1 MIIYRSCGIYGF
13 ADLWEWKPKACGS
26 HSAERCSNSAAR
38 LPSLLCRPA
47 EHRADPARRQAE
59 SKGCTVSYPGL
70 REVSMHVTRMMMQ
83 TDIKLKEIVIVQSY

>member
-1 MIIYRSCGIYGF
+1 MMVCCSCGIHGF

-38 LPSLLCRPA
+38 LLSLLCRPA
-47 EHRADPARRQAE
+47 EHRANPARRQAE

-70 REVSMHVTRMMMQ
+70 HEVSMHVTHVTMQ
-83 TDIKLKEIVIVQSY
+83 THIKLKDIVFVQSC